1 MLVREI
7 MKTKVDVI
15 PFSSPVQEAAKKMA
29 EGNYG
34 ALPVAKDDKMIGMI
48 TDRDLALRVVA
59 GNKDAAQTT
68 VEECMSPGID
78 YCFDD
83 DDIVAVAKKMQDSH
97 HRRIPVVN
105 RDKRLVGIVSFGDL
119 AAKARNK
126 ELTQATFEHIWG

>member
-1 MLVREI
+1 MKVREI
-7 MKTKVDVI
+7 MSTDVDVI
-15 PFSSPVQEAAKKMA
+15 LFDSPVQEAARKMA

-34 ALPVAKDDKMIGMI
+34 ALPVGKDDKMIGMV
-48 TDRDLALRVVA
+48 TDRDLAIRVVA
-59 GNKDAAQTT
+59 ENRDASRTT

-83 DDIVAVAKKMQDSH
+83 DDVSVLARKMQDSH

-119 AAKARNK
+119 VTKAKNK
-126 ELTQATFEHIWG
+126 ELTQETFEHIWG